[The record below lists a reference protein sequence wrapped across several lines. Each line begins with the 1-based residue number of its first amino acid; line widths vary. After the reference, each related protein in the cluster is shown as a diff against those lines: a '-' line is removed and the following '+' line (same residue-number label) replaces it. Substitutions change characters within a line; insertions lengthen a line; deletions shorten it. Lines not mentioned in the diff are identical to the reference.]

1 MYDTRNRPN
10 KSVMELFNIFGS
22 LCSIIALLIVLC
34 AELQLT
40 KMIVIIGALI
50 MTIGVTGWL
59 FVLGY
64 RAYSE
69 RMLGADEDFH
79 FAISLLL
86 GVVGLVVGLIVF
98 VYGYKLCFLLTDWIV
113 GLIADTIN
121 SIT

>member
-1 MYDTRNRPN
+1 
-10 KSVMELFNIFGS
+10 MELFNIFGS